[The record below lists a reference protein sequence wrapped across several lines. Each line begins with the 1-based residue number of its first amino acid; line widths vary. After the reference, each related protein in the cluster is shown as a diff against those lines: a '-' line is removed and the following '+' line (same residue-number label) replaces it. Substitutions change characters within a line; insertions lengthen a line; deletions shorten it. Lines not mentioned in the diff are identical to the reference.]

1 MMDDTVIK
9 ETQQTG
15 DQEAIAQ
22 LVQKVAESYRGDGSA
37 LLGLLR
43 LLEKMHRDIRD
54 EFFQETL
61 PKTRHELYALL
72 RDIEASGG
80 WPYISR
86 MRLQALLVHLLDTGF
101 DVDTS
106 GKPTEG
112 EGRS

>member
-1 MMDDTVIK
+1 MENYSIEESIVK
-9 ETQQTG
+9 KQQQEL

-22 LVQKVAESYRGDGSA
+22 LVQKIAGSYRGNGEA

-43 LLEKMHRDIRD
+43 ILEKLHRDIRD
-54 EFFQETL
+54 ELFQETL

-86 MRLQALLVHLLDTGF
+86 MRLQALLTHLLEAEDPQHP
-101 DVDTS
+101 S
-106 GKPTEG
+106 E
-112 EGRS
+112 S